1 MADRAPLARDF
12 DTWAEIA
19 RTDPA
24 AFERMRCAAIEA
36 YINSVPEPNRERL
49 RRLQWR
55 IDQERRL
62 AGTPLAACIRLSRM
76 MWEAVLGEHGLLDRV
91 HEARARLAGASR
103 PRRSRAPSA
112 RVLPFVRPARR

>member
-1 MADRAPLARDF
+1 MADRPSPGLDF
-12 DTWAEIA
+12 DRWAEVA

-24 AFERMRCAAIEA
+24 TFERMRREAIEA

-62 AGTPLAACIRLSRM
+62 AGTPLAGCIRLSRM
-76 MWEAVLGEHGLLDRV
+76 MWQAVLGNNGLLDRV
-91 HEARARLAGASR
+91 TEARARLAGTASR
-103 PRRSRAPSA
+103 PPPASA
-112 RVLPFVRPARR
+112 RVLPFVRRLER